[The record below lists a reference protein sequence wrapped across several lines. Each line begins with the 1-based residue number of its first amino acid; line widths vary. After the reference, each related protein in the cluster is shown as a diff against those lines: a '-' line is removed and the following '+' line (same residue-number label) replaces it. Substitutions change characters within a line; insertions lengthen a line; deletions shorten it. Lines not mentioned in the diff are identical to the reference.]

1 MNNIINVIEFSATII
16 GLIFT
21 IIIVNDIKLRIIICL
36 SIFIAIL
43 CIKMVSISN
52 QKNRLKKDAKNAK
65 EQYKKEEKE
74 LQQKLHNVIKQYNLK
89 KKQLDVYNFCW
100 GNMGQILEAA
110 IQNSK
115 EERFEEVHRLYL
127 DYTYFINKED

>member
-100 GNMGQILEAA
+100 GNMGQILETA